1 MNLLKEISDDLYA
14 FKRMTT
20 MNQEIQKRK
29 EKSDD
34 MLEKSKFKTD
44 TAIQTNNIYPITR
57 SIQTDNPIK
66 MDNSIQTDTL
76 KKNNKSTATDYD
88 YNMQELNED
97 DGEFIHR
104 RLKDYLIRNPDVNE
118 SLSLG
123 LSPQPKTPYKPD
135 LLRKPK
141 GDTPLATPKVP
152 AFLKTSKIVNSE
164 SPPKRSRLNDI
175 TPLDPV
181 VPVTIP
187 FFGLTNEDINEDNN
201 DNLNFTDLDLTQPM
215 TIPNT
220 SKIKRNKK
228 IIKNRV
234 KKENRKL
241 TREKRRQ
248 EEKEEKAKQE
258 EEEKAAAEAAAE
270 AAEKLRIEEDKKAKK
285 PKRRVNNP
293 HPTSNIIPTT
303 RRNNNST
310 NKNKNF
316 AF

>member
-1 MNLLKEISDDLYA
+1 M
-14 FKRMTT
+14 
-20 MNQEIQKRK
+20 QK
-29 EKSDD
+29 
-34 MLEKSKFKTD
+34 T
-44 TAIQTNNIYPITR
+44 
-57 SIQTDNPIK
+57 
-66 MDNSIQTDTL
+66 
-76 KKNNKSTATDYD
+76 
-88 YNMQELNED
+88 
-97 DGEFIHR
+97 
-104 RLKDYLIRNPDVNE
+104 
-118 SLSLG
+118 
-123 LSPQPKTPYKPD
+123 PKTLNLD
-135 LLRKPK
+135 LK
-141 GDTPLATPKVP
+141 TPKAP
-152 AFLKTSKIVNSE
+152 ASMKTKIE
-164 SPPKRSRLNDI
+164 SPVYSEYQSSKRSRLNDI

-187 FFGLTNEDINEDNN
+187 FFGLTNDDINEDNN

-258 EEEKAAAEAAAE
+258 EEEKAAAAQ
-270 AAEKLRIEEDKKAKK
+270 AAEKLRIEEEEKAKK

-316 AF
+316 VF